1 MALRNKLQTNGCK
14 NTCYAVLTA
23 HRVQAVHLQKDTF
36 NILRQ
41 LLAFFMMCKKSKVCV
56 SPSFPQQAL
65 LPDFGTKAPLLSAA
79 AQNYSTP
86 KPELPLEGLSASS
99 PWVGARAGGWAAV
112 TDRPKSETSRTSND
126 TK

>member
-1 MALRNKLQTNGCK
+1 MLWQYEQHTEYKQC
-14 NTCYAVLTA
+14 TCRKTPLT
-23 HRVQAVHLQKDTF
+23 HRVETVTGVFYDVQEKQGLCLTF
-36 NILRQ
+36 IPP
-41 LLAFFMMCKKSKVCV
+41 A
-56 SPSFPQQAL
+56 SPVAR
-65 LPDFGTKAPLLSAA
+65 FGTKAPLLSAA

-112 TDRPKSETSRTSND
+112 TDRPKSRTPRTSND